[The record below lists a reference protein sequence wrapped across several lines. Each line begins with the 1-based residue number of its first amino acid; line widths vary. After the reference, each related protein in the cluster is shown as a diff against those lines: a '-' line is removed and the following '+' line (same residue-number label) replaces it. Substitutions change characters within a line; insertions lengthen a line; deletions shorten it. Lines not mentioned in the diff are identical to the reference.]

1 MASCEMCGKV
11 AELAEA
17 DVEGVSLK
25 LCPGCLKYGTVRKR
39 FDGGGSSGYKRDFS
53 RPQEQEFKIVDNYA
67 SLIRGAREY
76 KGWSQEEFAKF
87 LNERESIVAK
97 WENGVLKPFIDVARM
112 LERKLGIVLVVKDEN
127 AEQVKV
133 DQKGKSDELTLGDFI
148 KVKKR

>member
-1 MASCEMCGKV
+1 MCGKF
-11 AELAEA
+11 AELIEAE
-17 DVEGVSLK
+17 VEGVNLK

-39 FDGGGSSGYKRDFS
+39 FEGGSASGYKRDFS
-53 RPQEQEFKIVDNYA
+53 RSREQEFKIVDNYA

-76 KGWSQEEFAKF
+76 KGWNQEDFAKF

-97 WENGVLKPFIDVARM
+97 WENGILKPFIDVARQ
-112 LERKLGIVLVVKDEN
+112 LERKLGIVLVIKDED

-133 DQKGKSDELTLGDFI
+133 DQKGKNDELTLGDFI